1 MDGKCGGGWLW
12 ELETLTHDG
21 VWYGPVA
28 LPPPPTLYPSKK
40 SQGVA
45 NCSDLI
51 VSTLTIIVNDET
63 TPFTGGGGN
72 SSVPNAIMGNCF

>member
-28 LPPPPTLYPSKK
+28 RPPPPPCIPQKNLR
-40 SQGVA
+40 GW
-45 NCSDLI
+45 
-51 VSTLTIIVNDET
+51 LTVQI
-63 TPFTGGGGN
+63 
-72 SSVPNAIMGNCF
+72 